1 VLTHLSKGITACER
15 PPVTLKQRQILKALN
30 KMAREARGL
39 KRDEVRW
46 KFRIPSIKQGE
57 KQANVAVR

>member
-1 VLTHLSKGITACER
+1 
-15 PPVTLKQRQILKALN
+15 
-30 KMAREARGL
+30 MAREARGL